1 MKVIFI
7 KDLKGQ
13 GKRND
18 IKEVKDGYAA
28 FLIKNGYALAASEDN
43 MKAHNRELAKED
55 ALEQARIKECEKV
68 KAELAKITLDFK
80 VKTGNDGRVFGSVSS
95 KAISEAL
102 KNKGFNIDKKI
113 ILIEDAISSLGV
125 HQVKIELHKKVI
137 AVLKVNV
144 SKE

>member
-28 FLIKNGYALAASEDN
+28 FLIKNGYAISASDDN
-43 MKAHNRELAKED
+43 VKAHNRELAKED
-55 ALEQARIKECEKV
+55 ALEQARIKDCEKI

-80 VKTGNDGRVFGSVSS
+80 VKAGEGGRVFGSISS

-113 ILIEDAISSLGV
+113 IMINDAISSLGV
-125 HQVKIELHKKVI
+125 HQVNIELHKKVI
-137 AVLKVNV
+137 AVVKVNV

>member
-28 FLIKNGYALAASEDN
+28 FLIKNGYAMAASEDN

-68 KAELAKITLDFK
+68 KSELAKITLDFK
-80 VKTGNDGRVFGSVSS
+80 VKTGNDGRVFGSISS
-95 KAISEAL
+95 KAIAEEL
-102 KNKGFNIDKKI
+102 KNKGFNIDKKTI
-113 ILIEDAISSLGV
+113 MINDAISSLGV
-125 HQVKIELHKKVI
+125 HQVQIELHKKVI
-137 AVLKVNV
+137 AIVRVSV